1 VKLQSLGGVVAN
13 GIQSSLIFS
22 RGQTYLGGVG
32 GDGYI
37 CCKVLDHHWIL
48 LYWYAS
54 NFFFFF
60 AFHIHLIINEKA
72 PRGKGWVLRCIK
84 YSMER
89 IVVLSSLYEEIK
101 MGWRFGKIKDLF
113 FR

>member
-1 VKLQSLGGVVAN
+1 MDISAARYWTTIGSCCIGML
-13 GIQSSLIFS
+13 LI
-22 RGQTYLGGVG
+22 
-32 GDGYI
+32 
-37 CCKVLDHHWIL
+37 
-48 LYWYAS
+48 
-54 NFFFFF
+54 FFFFF